1 MFYGTSPEIFDRAT
15 RLRKHMTPA
24 ERKLWSH
31 LKQRPLFYHI
41 FRRQHPM
48 GPFIAD
54 FYCHSIKLV
63 IELDG
68 NIHKKEDVKQNDI
81 ERSRII
87 ESWDIAILRFENGIV
102 LENIELVLNIINEKI
117 SMLET
122 EAT

>member
-1 MFYGTSPEIFDRAT
+1 
-15 RLRKHMTPA
+15 
-24 ERKLWSH
+24 
-31 LKQRPLFYHI
+31 
-41 FRRQHPM
+41 M

-87 ESWDIAILRFENGIV
+87 ESWDIAIIRFENGIV